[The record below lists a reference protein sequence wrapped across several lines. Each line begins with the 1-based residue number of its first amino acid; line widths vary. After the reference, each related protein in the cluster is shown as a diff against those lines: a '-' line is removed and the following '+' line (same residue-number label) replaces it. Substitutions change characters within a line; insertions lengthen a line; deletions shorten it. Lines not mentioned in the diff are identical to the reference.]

1 MRNICKEKLLRKE
14 ILLNVLLFE
23 IAFCFLKFLKVVWY
37 ILWYF
42 STYSLIPSL
51 YVEIRSWYYQTI
63 FEILIWIMQ
72 AWHQFFSPPSAY
84 FQSCREGTYTFTKYY
99 DLELAI
105 CLVTLPH
112 HSSWVP
118 WRQITY
124 PLLPRKYETDYAT
137 LMLFYRWW
145 RVGNIS
151 SADLKY
157 KLASLHNKINARI
170 GQNIQKRLP
179 IWNTTLFTGQQ
190 KGHTVKT
197 Q

>member
-1 MRNICKEKLLRKE
+1 MIYTV
-14 ILLNVLLFE
+14 VLFN
-23 IAFCFLKFLKVVWY
+23 
-37 ILWYF
+37 
-42 STYSLIPSL
+42 YSLIPSL

-124 PLLPRKYETDYAT
+124 PLLSRKYETDYAT

-157 KLASLHNKINARI
+157 KLANLHNKINARI